1 MSVVSKEEFFSL
13 LDEPLA
19 ESVVTIA
26 GKSYR
31 IRELTEEL
39 GIQYELELSKSGK
52 FDPYRSRRAM
62 VALCLID
69 GDGNRIVDDPEKL
82 KKMKLGIINQL
93 HDACLELSRYRKDD
107 IEESVKNSEPAEG

>member
-1 MSVVSKEEFFSL
+1 MNVVSKEEFFNL

-19 ESVVTIA
+19 EKVITIG
-26 GKSYR
+26 GKNYR

-52 FDPYRSRRAM
+52 FDVYRSRRAM
-62 VALCLID
+62 VALCLVD
-69 GDGNRIVDDPEKL
+69 GDGNRIVDDPDKL

-107 IEESVKNSEPAEG
+107 IEETIKNSEPAVG